1 MLSLPSTSLKI
12 GIQSLVLKTPPMA
25 KSPVVYKR
33 GDWLQGVKQGCLDR
47 TRANE
52 GSRCMDS
59 LIWSLTDNSF
69 YLIAGTS
76 LTRGHQGTS
85 VQANFQEAS
94 PLDER
99 SIHPDQ
105 SLSIQPSLNRTSRWH
120 QIVVPETMRPWQFIW
135 WVISKSL
142 LREWYKG

>member
-25 KSPVVYKR
+25 KSPVVHKR

-52 GSRCMDS
+52 GSRCIDS

-76 LTRGHQGTS
+76 SREDTRVLVYRQTFKRQ
-85 VQANFQEAS
+85 V
-94 PLDER
+94 L
-99 SIHPDQ
+99 
-105 SLSIQPSLNRTSRWH
+105 
-120 QIVVPETMRPWQFIW
+120 
-135 WVISKSL
+135 
-142 LREWYKG
+142 